1 MVLWKKLSNDV
12 GCLTCMAQ
20 LMAPT
25 SSMEV
30 LTTKVYL

>member
-1 MVLWKKLSNDV
+1 MVLWKTLSNDV
-12 GCLTCMAQ
+12 GCLACMAQ

-30 LTTKVYL
+30 LAKVYQ